1 MGNNFVRCPHCGR
14 PHISTQ
20 IVCPATGKSLATA
33 EATRSSGSYVSAES
47 LMTPIVPRTAFPART
62 ASVEVP
68 PPPPPPPPPSAARS
82 RMKSVAE
89 LRDLAGKKIGEKYVV
104 RSVLG
109 EGGMGTVY
117 EAEHLAIGRLV
128 AVKVLHPAQARK
140 RVAVRRFHQEA
151 RAAGAIG
158 HPNICE
164 VYDLGTLDDGSPY
177 LVMEKLVGETLADRI
192 GSEGGLPFDEVI
204 DILTQ
209 VLSGLVAAHE
219 KGIVHRD
226 IKPENIFL
234 TRRVGCPPVAK
245 ILDFGVSKMVGP
257 ALSVPLNENGEE
269 EMDLTRP
276 GMVMGTPFYMSPEQ
290 ARGDRNLDARV
301 DLYAC
306 GIILY
311 EALTGRRPFLANNY
325 NQLLMLI
332 LSASPKPV
340 REIRPGLPIQFDRVV
355 DKAMSRKREDRYQSA
370 AEFQLD
376 LQALRDRHAK
386 AAAIVAAVPKQE
398 PARQGFTRPRPPAP
412 PARSTALS
420 TGSVPTSRR
429 LREIVPLPGTPSS
442 VEIPVD
448 YVDDR
453 DTEKQRIS
461 LAEINGAG
469 PRESGLYDD
478 TDAAETEVRFDA
490 GELLRKARSPSFDAF
505 DAYDGSDEE
514 TKIKTGEIEDATEV
528 TVGTGQHAAHRP
540 RKR

>member
-1 MGNNFVRCPHCGR
+1 
-14 PHISTQ
+14 
-20 IVCPATGKSLATA
+20 
-33 EATRSSGSYVSAES
+33 
-47 LMTPIVPRTAFPART
+47 
-62 ASVEVP
+62 
-68 PPPPPPPPPSAARS
+68 
-82 RMKSVAE
+82 MKSVVE

-117 EAEHLAIGRLV
+117 EAEHLGIGRLV

-140 RVAVRRFHQEA
+140 KVAVKRFHQEA

-192 GSEGGLPFDEVI
+192 ASEGGLPFDEVI
-204 DILTQ
+204 DFLTQ

-245 ILDFGVSKMVGP
+245 ILDFGVSKMIGP
-257 ALSVPLNENGEE
+257 ALSVPLNEHGEE

-306 GIILY
+306 GIMLY
-311 EALTGRRPFLANNY
+311 EALTGRRPFLANTY
-325 NQLLMLI
+325 TQLLMLI
-332 LSASPKPV
+332 LSASPKAV
-340 REIRPGLPIQFDRVV
+340 REIRPGLPVQFDRVV
-355 DKAMSRKREDRYQSA
+355 EKAMARKREDRYQTA
-370 AEFQLD
+370 ADFQLD

-386 AAAIVAAVPKQE
+386 AAAIVAAVPKE
-398 PARQGFTRPRPPAP
+398 SSSRHGFTRPKPPALP
-412 PARSTALS
+412 VRVAALS
-420 TGSVPTSRR
+420 TGSIPTSRR

-461 LAEINGAG
+461 FAEIAAARDSR
-469 PRESGLYDD
+469 PMYDD
-478 TDAAETEVRFDA
+478 TDGAETEVRFDA
-490 GELLRKARSPSFDAF
+490 VDLLRKARSPSFDVF
-505 DAYDGSDEE
+505 DTYDGSDET

-528 TVGTGQHAAHRP
+528 TVGKSGGPERP
-540 RKR
+540 RHKR

>member
-1 MGNNFVRCPHCGR
+1 
-14 PHISTQ
+14 
-20 IVCPATGKSLATA
+20 
-33 EATRSSGSYVSAES
+33 
-47 LMTPIVPRTAFPART
+47 
-62 ASVEVP
+62 
-68 PPPPPPPPPSAARS
+68 
-82 RMKSVAE
+82 MKSVAE
-89 LRDLAGKKIGEKYVV
+89 LRELAGKKIGEKYVV

-140 RVAVRRFHQEA
+140 KVAVKRFHQEA

-192 GSEGGLPFDEVI
+192 ANEGGLPFDEVI
-204 DILTQ
+204 DFLTQ

-245 ILDFGVSKMVGP
+245 ILDFGVSKMIGP
-257 ALSVPLNENGEE
+257 ALPLPPNEHGEDDG
-269 EMDLTRP
+269 DLTRP

-306 GIILY
+306 GIMLY

-325 NQLLMLI
+325 TQLLMLI

-340 REIRPGLPIQFDRVV
+340 REIRPGLPMQFDRVV
-355 DKAMSRKREDRYQSA
+355 EKAMARKREDRYQSA

-376 LQALRDRHAK
+376 LQALRDRHAQ
-386 AAAIVAAVPKQE
+386 AAAIVAAVPKHAVGHHE
-398 PARQGFTRPRPPAP
+398 ARESASRHGFTRPKPPALP
-412 PARSTALS
+412 VRAAALS
-420 TGSVPTSRR
+420 TGSIPTSRR

-461 LAEINGAG
+461 FAEIAAAG
-469 PRESGLYDD
+469 HTYDD

-490 GELLRKARSPSFDAF
+490 ADLLRKARAPSFDVF
-505 DAYDGSDEE
+505 DTYDGSDE
-514 TKIKTGEIEDATEV
+514 TTSIKTGEIEDATEV
-528 TVGTGQHAAHRP
+528 TAGSSGDREHDRP
-540 RKR
+540 RHKR